1 MTSFNREVLCTL
13 SVASISAAA
22 IVYSGSAMAESGNRM
37 RDHLEPHAYV
47 GASYGFFRSRGG
59 EFEDEDDVWGA
70 NAGVMLNRY
79 LGVEGSYENFGR
91 YGNDNASAEV
101 DGFGVSAIGSIPVM
115 ENLNL
120 YGKFGKFYSNVD
132 VKMGSYED
140 TYEDDQFFYGAGA
153 EIAVSDPLRLTVE
166 YDRYK
171 VGVNEDDDLPEDFEN
186 SDNDVDTLKAGARYR
201 F

>member
-1 MTSFNREVLCTL
+1 MSSFNREVLCTL
-13 SVASISAAA
+13 SAVTVSAAA
-22 IVYSGSAMAESGNRM
+22 ILYSGSALAESDKKF
-37 RDHLEPHAYV
+37 RDYLQPHAYV
-47 GASYGFFRSRGG
+47 GASYGLFRSRGG

-70 NAGVMLNRY
+70 HAGVMFNQFVGL
-79 LGVEGSYENFGR
+79 EGSYENFGR

-101 DGFGVSAIGSIPVM
+101 DGFGIAAVGSIPVM

-120 YGKFGKFYSNVD
+120 YGKAGKFYSNVD
-132 VKMGSYED
+132 VEVGGYED